1 LSDFHN
7 SAEWVKLSK
16 AHKAISRLICVDCGS
31 KKDLE
36 SDHVLPA
43 SKYKHLRLKL
53 FNLVIRCKPCN
64 QAKSAKVYLDRHTFR
79 VWLILSVKGVI
90 WRTAIAILIYLAWQT
105 SYQTGMHP
113 HDFASYLQSFSYP
126 F

>member
-1 LSDFHN
+1 M
-7 SAEWVKLSK
+7 ART
-16 AHKAISRLICVDCGS
+16 HKAVSRLICVDCGS

-64 QAKSAKVYLDRHTFR
+64 QAKSAKVYLDRYTFR
-79 VWLILSVKGVI
+79 VWLIIATRGAI
-90 WRTAIAILIYLAWQT
+90 WPTITALGLYYV
-105 SYQTGMHP
+105 SYQ
-113 HDFASYLQSFSYP
+113 P
-126 F
+126 FN

>member
-1 LSDFHN
+1 MDTILIMDDDFH
-7 SAEWVKLSK
+7 SSKEWTQLAKK
-16 AHKAISRLICVDCGS
+16 HKEKSQLRCIDCGS

-64 QAKSAKVYLDRHTFR
+64 QAKSAKVYLDRYTFR
-79 VWLILSVKGVI
+79 VWLIIATRGAVVPTIIMTGVWYGI
-90 WRTAIAILIYLAWQT
+90 INM
-105 SYQTGMHP
+105 GNG
-113 HDFASYLQSFSYP
+113 
-126 F
+126 